1 MSNLSF
7 KKQLYAQIA
16 RLGKAVGN
24 GQRLELL
31 EYLAQGERT
40 VETLA
45 RLSGMS
51 VANTSQHLQTLRQS
65 GLVSTRR
72 EGLYVHY
79 RLAEPQVV
87 LLVEVLGKLAASQ
100 LAEVERL
107 VQNYLTK
114 KDQMEPLPRAE
125 LLARAREGLITV
137 LDVRPHEEYEAGHVM
152 GAINIPLKE
161 LEEHLDELPR
171 QQDIV
176 AYCRGP
182 YCVLAYEAVAR
193 LREKGFKA
201 RRMVDGYP
209 EWKLAG
215 LPVEEAVKKE

>member
-16 RLGKAVGN
+16 RLGKAVGS
-24 GQRLELL
+24 GHRLELL

-40 VETLA
+40 VEALA
-45 RLSGMS
+45 RLSGLS
-51 VANTSQHLQTLRQS
+51 VANTSQHLQILRQS

-79 RLAEPQVV
+79 RLAESQVA

-114 KDQMEPLPRAE
+114 KDEMEPVPRAE
-125 LLARAREGLITV
+125 LLTRVRDGIVTV
-137 LDVRPHEEYEAGHVM
+137 LDVRPSDEYKAGHLP

-161 LEEHLDELPR
+161 LKEHLEMLPR
-171 QQDIV
+171 QEDIV

-182 YCVLAYEAVAR
+182 YCVLAYEAVAQ
-193 LREKGFKA
+193 LRQKGFKA
-201 RRMVDGYP
+201 RRLEDGYP

-215 LPVEEAVKKE
+215 LPVEEDTKKR

>member
-7 KKQLYAQIA
+7 KKQLYVQIA

-24 GQRLELL
+24 GHRLELL

-40 VETLA
+40 VEVLA
-45 RLSGMS
+45 KLTGLS
-51 VANTSQHLQTLRQS
+51 VANTSQHLQILRQS
-65 GLVSTRR
+65 GLVNTRR
-72 EGLYVHY
+72 EGLYIHY

-87 LLVEVLGKLAASQ
+87 QLIEVMGRLAASQ

-114 KDQMEPLPRAE
+114 KDDMEPVPRAE
-125 LLARAREGLITV
+125 LLARVRDGIVTV
-137 LDVRPHEEYEAGHVM
+137 LDVRPREEYEAGHLP
-152 GAINIPLKE
+152 GALNIPLKV
-161 LEEHLDELPR
+161 LEEHLEKLPR
-171 QQDIV
+171 QQDVV

-182 YCVLAYEAVAR
+182 YCVLAYDAVAR
-193 LREKGFKA
+193 LRQKGFKA
-201 RRMVDGYP
+201 RRLEGGYP

-215 LPVEEAVKKE
+215 LPVEETNKKS

>member
-100 LAEVERL
+100 LADVERL

-161 LEEHLDELPR
+161 LEEHLEELPR

-201 RRMVDGYP
+201 RRMEDGYP

>member
-7 KKQLYAQIA
+7 KKQLYVQIA

-24 GQRLELL
+24 GHRLELL

-40 VETLA
+40 VEVLA
-45 RLSGMS
+45 KLTGLS
-51 VANTSQHLQTLRQS
+51 VANTSQHLQILRQS
-65 GLVSTRR
+65 GLVNTRR
-72 EGLYVHY
+72 EGLYIHY

-87 LLVEVLGKLAASQ
+87 QLIEVMGRLAASQ

-114 KDQMEPLPRAE
+114 KDDMEPVPRAE
-125 LLARAREGLITV
+125 LLARVRDGIVTV
-137 LDVRPHEEYEAGHVM
+137 LDVRPREEYDAGHVS

-161 LEEHLDELPR
+161 LEEHLESLPR
-171 QQDIV
+171 QQDVV

-182 YCVLAYEAVAR
+182 YCVLAYDAVAR
-193 LREKGFKA
+193 LRQKGFKA
-201 RRMVDGYP
+201 RRLEGGYP

-215 LPVEEAVKKE
+215 LPVEETNKKS

>member
-1 MSNLSF
+1 MSNAGF
-7 KKQLYAQIA
+7 KKLLYAQIA
-16 RLGKAVGN
+16 RLGKAVSN
-24 GQRLELL
+24 GHRLELL

-40 VETLA
+40 VEALA
-45 RLSGMS
+45 RLSGLS
-51 VANTSQHLQTLRQS
+51 VGNTSQHLQMLRQS

-79 RLAEPQVV
+79 RLADPQVAQ
-87 LLVEVLGKLAASQ
+87 LLELLGKLAASQ

-107 VQNYLTK
+107 VQNYLTR
-114 KDQMEPLPRAE
+114 KDQMEPVPRTE
-125 LLARAREGLITV
+125 LLARAREGLVTV
-137 LDVRPHEEYEAGHVM
+137 LDVRPPEEYEAGHVS

-161 LEEHLDELPR
+161 LEEHLEELPR

-182 YCVLAYEAVAR
+182 YCVLAYEAVAQ

-201 RRMVDGYP
+201 RRLEDGYP

-215 LPVEEAVKKE
+215 LPVEETTKKE

>member
-1 MSNLSF
+1 VSNLSF

-16 RLGKAVGN
+16 RLGKAVGR
-24 GQRLELL
+24 GHRLELL
-31 EYLAQGERT
+31 EYLAQSERT
-40 VETLA
+40 VEALA

-51 VANTSQHLQTLRQS
+51 VANTSQHLQLLRQS

-79 RLAEPQVV
+79 RLAEPQVA
-87 LLVEVLGKLAASQ
+87 LLVEVLSKLAGSQ

-107 VQNYLTK
+107 VHNYLTK
-114 KDQMEPLPRAE
+114 KDQLEPIPRAE
-125 LLARAREGLITV
+125 LLKRVRQGLVTV
-137 LDVRPHEEYEAGHVM
+137 LDVRPPEEYDAGHVP
-152 GAINIPLKE
+152 GAINIPLKD
-161 LEEHLDELPR
+161 LEEHLEDLPH

-182 YCVLAYEAVAR
+182 YCVLAYEAVAQ
-193 LREKGFKA
+193 LRQKGFKA
-201 RRMVDGYP
+201 RRLEDGYP

-215 LPVEEAVKKE
+215 LPIEETVKKE

>member
-1 MSNLSF
+1 VSNLSF

-16 RLGKAVGN
+16 RLGKAVGS
-24 GQRLELL
+24 GHRLELL
-31 EYLAQGERT
+31 EYLAQSERT
-40 VETLA
+40 VEALA

-51 VANTSQHLQTLRQS
+51 VANTSQHLQLLRQS

-79 RLAEPQVV
+79 RLAEPQVA
-87 LLVEVLGKLAASQ
+87 LLVEVLSKLAGSQ

-107 VQNYLTK
+107 VHNYLTK
-114 KDQMEPLPRAE
+114 KDQLEPIPRAE
-125 LLARAREGLITV
+125 LLKRVRQGLVTV
-137 LDVRPHEEYEAGHVM
+137 LDVRPPEEYDAGHVP
-152 GAINIPLKE
+152 GAINIPLKD
-161 LEEHLDELPR
+161 LEEHLEDLPH

-182 YCVLAYEAVAR
+182 YCVLAYEAVAQ
-193 LREKGFKA
+193 LRQKGFKA
-201 RRMVDGYP
+201 RRLEDGYP

-215 LPVEEAVKKE
+215 LPVVEAVKKE

>member
-16 RLGKAVGN
+16 RLGKAVGS
-24 GQRLELL
+24 GHRLELL

-40 VETLA
+40 VEVLA
-45 RLSGMS
+45 RLSGLS
-51 VANTSQHLQTLRQS
+51 VANTSQHLQMLRQS
-65 GLVSTRR
+65 GLVNTRR

-79 RLAEPQVV
+79 RLAEPQVA
-87 LLVEVLGKLAASQ
+87 LLVEMLGKLAASQ

-114 KDQMEPLPRAE
+114 KDQLEPLPRSE
-125 LLARAREGLITV
+125 LLARAREGLVTV
-137 LDVRPHEEYEAGHVM
+137 LDVRPSEEYEAGHVT

-161 LEEHLDELPR
+161 LEEHLEALPR
-171 QQDIV
+171 QQEVV

-182 YCVLAYEAVAR
+182 YCVLAYDAVAK
-193 LREKGFKA
+193 LRQKGFKA
-201 RRMVDGYP
+201 RRLEGGYP

-215 LPVEEAVKKE
+215 LPVEETIKKS

>member
-16 RLGKAVGN
+16 RLGKAVGS
-24 GQRLELL
+24 GHRLELL

-40 VETLA
+40 VEALA

-51 VANTSQHLQTLRQS
+51 VANTSQHLQLLRQS

-79 RLAEPQVV
+79 RLADPQVAS
-87 LLVEVLGKLAASQ
+87 LVEVLGKLAASQ

-114 KDQMEPLPRAE
+114 KDQLEPLPRAE
-125 LLARAREGLITV
+125 LLKRVRQGLVTV
-137 LDVRPHEEYEAGHVM
+137 LDVRPREEYDAGHVP
-152 GAINIPLKE
+152 GAINIPLKN
-161 LEEHLDELPR
+161 LEEHLEDLPR
-171 QQDIV
+171 HQDIV

-193 LREKGFKA
+193 LRQKGFTA
-201 RRMVDGYP
+201 HRLEDGYP

-215 LPVEEAVKKE
+215 LPVEETVKKE

>member
-7 KKQLYAQIA
+7 KKQLYTQIA
-16 RLGKAVGN
+16 RLGKAVGS
-24 GQRLELL
+24 GHRLELL

-40 VETLA
+40 VEALA

-51 VANTSQHLQTLRQS
+51 VANTSQHLQMLRQS

-79 RLAEPQVV
+79 RLAEPRVA

-114 KDQMEPLPRAE
+114 KDQLEPIPRAE
-125 LLARAREGLITV
+125 LLNRVRQGLVTV
-137 LDVRPHEEYEAGHVM
+137 LDVRPPEEYDAGHVP
-152 GAINIPLKE
+152 GAINIPLKD
-161 LEEHLDELPR
+161 LEEHLEDLPR

-182 YCVLAYEAVAR
+182 YCVLAYEAVAQ
-193 LREKGFKA
+193 LRQKGFKA
-201 RRMVDGYP
+201 RRLEDGYP

-215 LPVEEAVKKE
+215 LPVVEAVKKE

>member
-7 KKQLYAQIA
+7 KKQVYAQIA
-16 RLGKAVGN
+16 RLGKAVGS
-24 GQRLELL
+24 GHRLELL

-40 VETLA
+40 VEALA

-51 VANTSQHLQTLRQS
+51 VANTSQHLQMLRQS
-65 GLVSTRR
+65 GLVNTRR

-79 RLAEPQVV
+79 RLAEPQVA

-114 KDQMEPLPRAE
+114 KDQLEPIPRAE
-125 LLARAREGLITV
+125 LLKRVREGLVTV
-137 LDVRPHEEYEAGHVM
+137 LDVRPPEEYDAGHVP

-161 LEEHLDELPR
+161 LEEHLEDLPR

-182 YCVLAYEAVAR
+182 YCVLAYEAVAQ

-201 RRMVDGYP
+201 HRLEDGYP

-215 LPVEEAVKKE
+215 LPVEETTKKE

>member
-161 LEEHLDELPR
+161 LEEHLEELPR

-201 RRMVDGYP
+201 RRMEDGYP